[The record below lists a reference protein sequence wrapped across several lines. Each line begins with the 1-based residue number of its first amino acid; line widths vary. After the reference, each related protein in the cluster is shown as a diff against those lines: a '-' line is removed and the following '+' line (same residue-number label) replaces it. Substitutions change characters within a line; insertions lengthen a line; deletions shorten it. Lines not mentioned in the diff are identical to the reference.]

1 MSNRRNFLKILST
14 GTVSLF
20 IPKIIEESPWQKKNI
35 EIPTFSEILEYQNQE
50 ELTISNILKEFLSEG
65 KQQIDSFI
73 QGAYEPIRIEL
84 KYQEIGRRLIN
95 IESLPQGFIA
105 RYEKDVFS
113 VSNVCNISKERFAHK
128 SS

>member
-1 MSNRRNFLKILST
+1 MSNRRDFLKILST

-35 EIPTFSEILEYQNQE
+35 EIPTFSEILEYQSQE
-50 ELTISNILKEFLSEG
+50 ELTISNILKEFLSEE

-73 QGAYEPIRIEL
+73 QGVYAPIRI

-95 IESLPQGFIA
+95 IESLPQGCIT

-113 VSNVCNISKERFAHK
+113 VSNVCNISKERFAHR
-128 SS
+128 SC